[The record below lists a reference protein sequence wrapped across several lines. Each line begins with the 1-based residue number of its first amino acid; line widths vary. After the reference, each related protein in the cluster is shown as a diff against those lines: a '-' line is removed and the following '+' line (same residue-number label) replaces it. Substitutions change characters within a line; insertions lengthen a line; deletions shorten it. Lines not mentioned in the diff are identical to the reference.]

1 MKELLEVLRVFI
13 SFLFLAVSSCYDLKT
28 REVPNLVWLFFAP
41 IGLVMTLLQL
51 YLGYLAGENVSSII
65 WLLSFAV
72 TSGIS
77 LALFYISFFGGADAK
92 GLICLSIA
100 LPVYPSLARRYAEW
114 VTPFFPLAVLSNA
127 VLGSSLLV
135 LGIVSLNMLRL
146 VQTGGK
152 MFEGLESEP
161 FWSKVLAFTT
171 GFKVDLDKLRKGC
184 YYIPLEYFSRGK
196 DGKIIRHL
204 KISPRLEDED
214 LEKDENW
221 NDLTRGLNE
230 KVWATPGLPFLFFIT
245 VGFITALLAGDFIT
259 WLVTQLTVF
268 RGV

>member
-1 MKELLEVLRVFI
+1 MKELLEFLRVFI
-13 SFLFLAVSSCYDLKT
+13 SFLFLAISSWYDFKT
-28 REVPNLVWLFFAP
+28 REVPNMVWLFYAP

-51 YLGYLAGENVSSII
+51 YLGYLARENMSSII

-92 GLICLSIA
+92 ALICLSIA
-100 LPVYPSLARRYAEW
+100 LPVYPSLVRRYAEW

-127 VLGSSLLV
+127 VLSSSLLV
-135 LGIVSLNMLRL
+135 LGIASLNLLRL
-146 VQTGGK
+146 VQAGGK

-161 FWSKVLAFTT
+161 LWSKILAFAI
-171 GFKVDLDKLRKGC
+171 GFKVDPDKLTKGC

-196 DGKIIRHL
+196 DGEIIRHL

-214 LEKDENW
+214 SEKVENW
-221 NDLTRGLNE
+221 IDLTRELNG
-230 KVWATPGLPFLFFIT
+230 KVWATPGLPFLLFVM
-245 VGFITALLAGDFIT
+245 VGFVAALLVGDFVT
-259 WLVTQLTVF
+259 WLVTQLIAL